1 MEPELDDPW
10 KEFARRVL
18 LDAAAIRGLSTARQL
33 ADVLAE
39 HGVVI
44 APRTLARRISRGSFD
59 AGFFLMFLQALGV
72 SQIAFQGQQSADVEI
87 QKKPRPRSR

>member
-10 KEFARRVL
+10 QEFARRLL
-18 LDAAAIRGLSTARQL
+18 LDAAAMRGLSKPRQL
-33 ADVLAE
+33 SDLLAE
-39 HGVVI
+39 QGIVI
-44 APRTLARRISRGSFD
+44 APRTLSRRISRGSFD

-87 QKKPRPRSR
+87 QKKLRPRKR

>member
-10 KEFARRVL
+10 QEFARTIL
-18 LDAAAIRGLSTARQL
+18 LDAAAMRGLSTARQL
-33 ADVLAE
+33 SDVLAE
-39 HGVVI
+39 QGMVI

-72 SQIAFQGQQSADVEI
+72 SQIAFEGQQLADVAME
-87 QKKPRPRSR
+87 KKLRPRKR

>member
-10 KEFARRVL
+10 KEFARRLL
-18 LDAAAIRGLSTARQL
+18 LDAAAMRGVSTARQL

-39 HGVVI
+39 QGIVM

-72 SQIAFQGQQSADVEI
+72 SQIAFQGQHSADVEI
-87 QKKPRPRSR
+87 KKKLPPRRR